1 MRRVLATLV
10 ALSLV
15 VSMFTGIF
23 APMPAT
29 RAASVVN
36 LGTAGDFVILAKTAI
51 TTTGATSISG
61 DIGISPAAASS
72 IAGFGLVM
80 DSTNT
85 FSTSSLV
92 DGKVYASNYA
102 LPTPT
107 KMSTAISDM
116 EAAYTAAAGQPATVT
131 ELGGGTVALQT
142 LVPGVYRWSTPV
154 TITTDL
160 NLAGGP
166 DDVWI
171 FQMAQTLNL
180 AAGMKILLSG
190 GAQAK
195 NVFWQVAG
203 AVNLLAG
210 SHFEGIILAQ
220 TNIAMRAG
228 ATFNGRLLAQTAVT
242 LISTTGDAPAA
253 TGAPGTITIIK
264 NTVPNGPQ
272 DFGFTIV
279 GGNLNTSFTL
289 DDDADPTLSNVQV
302 FSDVAPGTY
311 TITEQAVAGY
321 SLIGIAG
328 ATSFDLDTRTAT
340 VTLVAGAAVTSAT
353 VTFTNM
359 QRSGAIT
366 IVKDTVPNGPQDFTF
381 TFTHDV
387 YQTTLPL
394 DDDADATLANW
405 VMFAGLLP
413 NTYTILEA
421 PAADYILTDI
431 TGATS
436 SNLGTR
442 TATVTLTLDVPTA
455 TVTFTNKLGIP
466 DIHLVKSVS
475 PMGAVFPGTR
485 LTYTLAFTN
494 TGTAATSPDTRVTDV
509 LDNWLDEATLSNISG
524 WGGSYNNTNRTI
536 TWTVGSIAAGGS
548 WGVTFSVNI
557 RSVLDMFLIVY
568 NTGLYSATTGGSG
581 HSNTVETPVLPIV
594 TVPVEPPVV
603 PPAPPSII
611 IDVTA
616 PKPLCVEALLP
627 YQICF
632 TNGVPPYKYSVDF
645 GDGTPIVTGTTSSSC
660 VTLEHTYLQ
669 LRQYTFSVTVHDSK
683 GMESTHTE
691 TFMPVDCTEKVVVY
705 HHNFFI
711 GYPDGTFQPDGNVTR
726 AEVAAA
732 MSRALGLGWTSEPSG
747 FSDLKAT
754 HWAAGFITLMT
765 QEGFMTGDAD
775 GTFRA
780 DDPITRAEAAAAF
793 LRIAGM
799 SPVLNPSSSSFKDVQ
814 PMSWSA
820 GYIEAARTAGLLAG
834 YPDNTFRPADLLS
847 RAEFATLAS
856 NALGRVLTTTN
867 ARVNPQN
874 EVKWPDV
881 PTDFWAYNYILEVST
896 PHTVT
901 SPTRLT
907 RSITLK
913 DRKIPLFSEGEN
925 GVITFLHL
933 GDTITAIVP
942 VDGLQADGSDPA
954 PRQVK
959 VRILDHERP

>member
-1 MRRVLATLV
+1 MRRVLAALV

-15 VSMFTGIF
+15 VSMFTGVF
-23 APMPAT
+23 APMRAT

-72 IAGFGLVM
+72 MAGFGLVM

-107 KMSTAISDM
+107 KMSTAVSDM
-116 EAAYTAAAGQPATVT
+116 EAAYTAAAGQSADVT
-131 ELGGGTVALQT
+131 ELGGGTVANRT

-160 NLAGGP
+160 TLAGGP
-166 DDVWI
+166 NDVWI
-171 FQMAQTLNL
+171 FQIAQTLDL

-253 TGAPGTITIIK
+253 TGASGTITIIK

-272 DFGFTIV
+272 DFSFTISN
-279 GGNLNTSFTL
+279 GQDTASFTL
-289 DDDADPTLSNVQV
+289 DDDADPTFSNMESIGELS
-302 FSDVAPGTY
+302 PGTY
-311 TITEQAVAGY
+311 TITEQAVSGY
-321 SLIGIAG
+321 FLIGITG
-328 ATSFDLDTRTAT
+328 ATSFNLSTRTAT
-340 VTLVAGAAVTSAT
+340 VTLVAGAAVSSAT
-353 VTFTNM
+353 VRFTNM
-359 QRSGAIT
+359 QSGTIT
-366 IVKDTVPNGPQDFTF
+366 IIKDTVPNGPQDFSF
-381 TFTHDV
+381 TMTSDST
-387 YQTTLPL
+387 QTTFNL
-394 DDDADATLANW
+394 DDDADPTLLNW
-405 VMFAGLLP
+405 ALFGGLLP
-413 NTYTILEA
+413 GTYTITEA
-421 PAADYILTDI
+421 PVVDYVLTGI
-431 TGATS
+431 AGATS
-436 SNLGTR
+436 SDLGTR
-442 TATVTLTLDVPTA
+442 TATVTLTVNMPSG
-455 TVTFTNKLGIP
+455 TVTFTNALGVP
-466 DIHLVKSVS
+466 GIHLVKSVN
-475 PMGAVFPGTR
+475 PTGAVFPGTR
-485 LTYTLAFTN
+485 LTYTLSYSN
-494 TGTAATSPDTRVTDV
+494 TGTAGTMLTITDV
-509 LDNWLDEATLSNISG
+509 LDGWLDETTLNAG
-524 WGGSYNNTNRTI
+524 WGVYNNTTRTI
-536 TWTVGSIAAGGS
+536 TWTVLVPAGAS
-548 WGVTFSVNI
+548 SAVTFSVNV
-557 RSVLDMFLIVY
+557 RSVLDMFLMIY
-568 NTGLYSATTGGSG
+568 NTGLYSATPGGTG

-594 TVPVEPPVV
+594 TVPVEPPVI

-616 PKPLCVEALLP
+616 PEPLCVEAYLP

-632 TNGVPPYKYSVDF
+632 TNGVPPYKYTVDF
-645 GDGTPIVTGTTSSSC
+645 GDGTPVITGTTSSSC
-660 VTLEHTYLQ
+660 VTLEHAYLE
-669 LRQYTFSVTVHDSK
+669 LRQYAFSVVVRDSK

-691 TFMPVDCTEKVVVY
+691 TFTPVDCTKKVVVY

-711 GYPDGTFQPDGNVTR
+711 GYPNGTFQPDGNVTR

-732 MSRALGLGWTSEPSG
+732 MSRALGLGWTTDPSG

-754 HWAAGFITLMT
+754 HWASGFITLMT
-765 QEGFMTGDAD
+765 QEGFMTGDTD

-780 DDPITRAEAAAAF
+780 DDPMTRAEAAAAF

-867 ARVNPQN
+867 TRVNPQY

-881 PTDFWAYNYILEVST
+881 PADFWAYNYILEVST

-901 SPTRLT
+901 NPTRLT
-907 RSITLK
+907 RLITLK
-913 DRKIPLFSEGEN
+913 NRKIPLFSEGNN
-925 GVITFLHL
+925 GIITFLRV

-959 VRILDHERP
+959 VRILNHERP

>member
-1 MRRVLATLV
+1 MKKVLATLV
-10 ALSLV
+10 ALALIM
-15 VSMFTGIF
+15 SMFTGVF

-36 LGTAGDFVILAKTAI
+36 LGTAGNFVILAKTAI

-72 IAGFGLVM
+72 IAGFGLIM

-92 DGKVYASNYA
+92 EGKVYASNYA

-107 KMSTAISDM
+107 KMSTAVSDM
-116 EAAYTAAAGQPATVT
+116 QAAYTAAAGQSADFT
-131 ELGGGTVALQT
+131 ELGSGTVANKT
-142 LVPGVYRWSTPV
+142 LVPGVYKWSTPV

-160 NLAGGP
+160 ILAGGP
-166 DDVWI
+166 DDVWV
-171 FQMAQTLNL
+171 FQMAQTLDL

-203 AVNLLAG
+203 TVNLLAG
-210 SHFEGIILAQ
+210 SHFEGIMLAQ

-253 TGAPGTITIIK
+253 PGLAGTITIIK
-264 NTVPNGPQ
+264 NTVPNGQQ
-272 DFGFTIV
+272 DFNFTIV
-279 GGNLNTSFTL
+279 GPSLNSSFAL
-289 DDDADPTLSNVQV
+289 DDDADPTLPNWEL
-302 FSDVAPGTY
+302 FGGLLAGTY
-311 TITEQAVAGY
+311 IISEQAVAGY

-328 ATSFDLDTRTAT
+328 ATSFDLSTMTAT
-340 VTLVAGAAVTSAT
+340 VTLVAGAPVSSAT

-359 QRSGAIT
+359 QRSGTIRIT
-366 IVKDTVPNGPQDFTF
+366 KDTVPDGPQDFSF
-381 TFTHDV
+381 TMTHDP
-387 YQTTLPL
+387 YQTAFSL
-394 DDDADATLANW
+394 DDDADGTLLNW
-405 VMFAGLLP
+405 VLFGGLLP
-413 NTYTILEA
+413 DTYTITEA
-421 PAADYILTDI
+421 PAVDYVLTGI
-431 TGATS
+431 AGATS
-436 SNLGTR
+436 SDLGMR
-442 TATVTLTLDVPTA
+442 TATVTLTLDTPSA
-455 TVTFTNKLGIP
+455 AVTFTNTLGVP

-485 LTYTLAFTN
+485 LTYTLTYSN
-494 TGTAATSPDTRVTDV
+494 SGTAYASAVITDV
-509 LDNWLDEATLSNISG
+509 LDGWLDESSLIIDS
-524 WGGSYNNTNRTI
+524 
-536 TWTVGSIAAGGS
+536 WTVYDPSTRTVRC
-548 WGVTFSVNI
+548 GVGMTPGYSGTWTFSVKVRAIQNVFLLI
-557 RSVLDMFLIVY
+557 R
-568 NTGLYSATTGGSG
+568 NTGLFVATPGGPG
-581 HSNTVETPVLPIV
+581 TSNTVVTPVLPIV
-594 TVPVEPPVV
+594 PGPEEPPVI
-603 PPAPPSII
+603 PPPPPSIAI
-611 IDVTA
+611 TVTA
-616 PKPLCVEALLP
+616 PEPLCVEAYLP
-627 YQICF
+627 YQVCF
-632 TNGVPPYKYSVDF
+632 TNGVPPYTYTVDF
-645 GDGTPIVTGTTSSSC
+645 GDGTPIITGTTSSSC
-660 VTLEHTYLQ
+660 VTLEHAYLAIK
-669 LRQYTFSVTVHDSK
+669 QYAFSVTVHDSK
-683 GMESTHTE
+683 GMESTSRQ
-691 TFMPVDCTEKVVVY
+691 TFTPVDCTKKVVVY

-711 GYPDGTFQPDGNVTR
+711 GYPNGTFQPDGNVTR

-732 MSRALGLGWTSEPSG
+732 MSRALGLGWTTDPSG

-765 QEGFMTGDAD
+765 QEGFMQGDTG
-775 GTFRA
+775 GTFRP
-780 DDPITRAEAAAAF
+780 DDPMTRAEAAAAF

-799 SPVLNPSSSSFKDVQ
+799 TPVLNPSSSSFKDVQ
-814 PMSWSA
+814 PMSWAA

-867 ARVNPQN
+867 TRVNPQY

-881 PTDFWAYNYILEVST
+881 TPDFWAYNYILEVST

-901 SPTRLT
+901 NPTRLT
-907 RSITLK
+907 RTITLT
-913 DRKIPLFSEGEN
+913 DRKIPLFSEGDN
-925 GVITFLHL
+925 GIITFLQL
-933 GDTITAIVP
+933 GTTITAIVP

-959 VRILDHERP
+959 VRILNHERP

>member
-1 MRRVLATLV
+1 MRKVLATLV

-15 VSMFTGIF
+15 VSMFTGVF

-51 TTTGATSISG
+51 TTTGATSIRG

-107 KMSTAISDM
+107 KMTTAVSDM
-116 EAAYTAAAGQPATVT
+116 QAAYTAAAGQPSTVS

-142 LVPGVYRWSTPV
+142 LVPGVYKWSTPV

-160 NLAGGP
+160 ILAGSP

-171 FQMAQTLNL
+171 FQMAQTLDL

-203 AVNLLAG
+203 TVNLLAG

-272 DFGFTIV
+272 DFNFTIV
-279 GGNLNTSFTL
+279 GGNLNTPFTL

-302 FSDVAPGTY
+302 YSELSPGTY

-321 SLIGIAG
+321 FLVGIAG
-328 ATSFDLDTRTAT
+328 ATSFNLTTRTAT
-340 VTLVAGAAVTSAT
+340 VTLVAGAAVSSAT

-359 QRSGAIT
+359 QSGSIM
-366 IVKDTVPNGPQDFTF
+366 IVKDTVPDGPQDFNF
-381 TFTHDV
+381 TMTSDTT
-387 YQTTLPL
+387 QTTFPL
-394 DDDADATLANW
+394 DDDPVSPLLNW
-405 VMFAGLLP
+405 VSFLGLLP
-413 NTYTILEA
+413 GTYTITEA
-421 PAADYILTDI
+421 PAVDYVLTDI
-431 TGATS
+431 GGATS

-442 TATVTLTLDVPTA
+442 TATVTLTLDSPTA
-455 TVTFTNKLGIP
+455 TVTFTNRLGVP
-466 DIHLVKSVS
+466 GIHLVKSVS

-485 LTYTLAFTN
+485 LTYTLNFTN
-494 TGTAATSPDTRVTDV
+494 NGTAATSPDTRVTDV
-509 LDNWLDEATLSNISG
+509 LDNWLDETTLSNISG
-524 WGGSYNNTNRTI
+524 WGGSYNNANRTI

-594 TVPVEPPVV
+594 TVPVEPPVI

-616 PKPLCVEALLP
+616 PEPLCVEAYLP

-632 TNGVPPYKYSVDF
+632 TNGVPPYKYTVDF
-645 GDGTPIVTGTTSSSC
+645 GDGTPVITGTTSSSC
-660 VTLEHTYLQ
+660 VTLEHAYLE
-669 LRQYTFSVTVHDSK
+669 LRQYTFSVTVRDSK

-691 TFMPVDCTEKVVVY
+691 TFTPVDCTKKVVVY

-711 GYPDGTFQPDGNVTR
+711 GYPNGTFQPDGNVTR

-765 QEGFMTGDAD
+765 QEDFMTGDPD

-780 DDPITRAEAAAAF
+780 DDPMTREEAAAAF

-799 SPVLNPSSSSFKDVQ
+799 SPVLNPSSSSFKDVK

-867 ARVNPQN
+867 TRVDPQY

-881 PTDFWAYNYILEVST
+881 PADFWAYNYILEVST

-907 RSITLK
+907 RIITLK
-913 DRKIPLFSEGEN
+913 DRKIPLFSEGDN
-925 GVITFLHL
+925 GVITFLNL
-933 GDTITAIVP
+933 GVTITAIVP
-942 VDGLQADGSDPA
+942 VDGLQPDGSDPA

-959 VRILDHERP
+959 VRILNHERP

>member
-1 MRRVLATLV
+1 MRRVLAVLV

-15 VSMFTGIF
+15 VSVFTGVF

-72 IAGFGLVM
+72 IAGFGLIM

-92 DGKVYASNYA
+92 AGKVYAPNYA

-116 EAAYTAAAGQPATVT
+116 EAAYTAAAGQSADFT
-131 ELGGGTVALQT
+131 ELGSGTVANRT
-142 LVPGVYRWSTPV
+142 LVPGVYKWSTPV

-160 NLAGGP
+160 ILAGGP
-166 DDVWI
+166 DDVWV
-171 FQMAQTLNL
+171 FQMAQTLDL

-210 SHFEGIILAQ
+210 SHFEGIMLAQ

-253 TGAPGTITIIK
+253 PGLPGTITIIK

-272 DFGFTIV
+272 EFNFTIV
-279 GGNLNTSFTL
+279 GPSLNSSFAL
-289 DDDADPTLSNVQV
+289 DDDADPTLPNWEL
-302 FSDVAPGTY
+302 FGGLLPGTY
-311 TITEQAVAGY
+311 TITEQAVVGY
-321 SLIGIAG
+321 TLIGIAG
-328 ATSFDLDTRTAT
+328 ATSFNLGTGNAT
-340 VTLVAGAAVTSAT
+340 VTLVAGAAVSSAT
-353 VTFTNM
+353 VIFTNM
-359 QRSGAIT
+359 QRNGTIRIT
-366 IVKDTVPNGPQDFTF
+366 KDTVPDGPQDFSF
-381 TFTHDV
+381 TMTHDPT
-387 YQTTLPL
+387 QTTFSL
-394 DDDADATLANW
+394 DDDADGTLLNW
-405 VMFAGLLP
+405 TLFGGLLP
-413 NTYTILEA
+413 GTYTIVETPVA
-421 PAADYILTDI
+421 GYTLTDI
-431 TGATS
+431 AGATS
-436 SNLGTR
+436 FDLSTR
-442 TATVTLTLDVPTA
+442 TATVTLTLDAPTA
-455 TVTFTNKLGIP
+455 TVTFTNTGEP
-466 DIHLVKSVS
+466 DIHLVKSVL
-475 PMGAVFPGTR
+475 PTGPVVPGAR
-485 LTYTLAFTN
+485 LTYTLTYSN
-494 TGTAATSPDTRVTDV
+494 SGTAYASAVITDV
-509 LDNWLDEATLSNISG
+509 LDGWLDESSLTISSWATYDAL
-524 WGGSYNNTNRTI
+524 TRTI
-536 TWTVGSIAAGGS
+536 TWGMGANPGESYS
-548 WGVTFSVNI
+548 MTFSVNVRAI
-557 RSVLDMFLIVY
+557 QNVFFLVH
-568 NTGLYSATTGGSG
+568 NTGLFVATPGGPG
-581 HSNTVETPVLPIV
+581 TSNTVVTPVLPIV
-594 TVPVEPPVV
+594 PGPEEPPVI
-603 PPAPPSII
+603 PPPPPSIAI
-611 IDVTA
+611 TVTA
-616 PKPLCVEALLP
+616 PEPLCVEAYLP
-627 YQICF
+627 YQVCF
-632 TNGVPPYKYSVDF
+632 TNGVPPYTYTVDF
-645 GDGTPIVTGTTSSSC
+645 GDGTPIVTETTSSSC
-660 VTLEHTYLQ
+660 VTLEHAYLAIK
-669 LRQYTFSVTVHDSK
+669 QYAFSVTVHDSK
-683 GMESTHTE
+683 GMESTSRQ
-691 TFMPVDCTEKVVVY
+691 TFTPVDCTKKVVVY

-711 GYPDGTFQPDGNVTR
+711 GYPNGTFQPDGNVTR

-732 MSRALGLGWTSEPSG
+732 MSRALGLGWTTDASG

-765 QEGFMTGDAD
+765 QEGFMTGDPA
-775 GTFRA
+775 GTFRP
-780 DDPITRAEAAAAF
+780 DEPMTRAEAAAAF

-814 PMSWSA
+814 PMSWAA

-847 RAEFATLAS
+847 RAEFATLAC

-867 ARVNPQN
+867 TRVNPQY

-881 PTDFWAYNYILEVST
+881 TPDFWAYNYILEVST

-901 SPTRLT
+901 NPTRLT

-913 DRKIPLFSEGEN
+913 DRKIPLFSEGDN
-925 GVITFLHL
+925 GIITFLQL
-933 GDTITAIVP
+933 GTTITAIVP

-959 VRILDHERP
+959 VRILNHERP

>member
-15 VSMFTGIF
+15 VSMFTGVF

-51 TTTGATSISG
+51 TTTGATSIKG
-61 DIGISPAAASS
+61 DMGISPAAASS

-80 DSTNT
+80 DSSNT

-116 EAAYTAAAGQPATVT
+116 AAAYTAAAGQPADVT

-142 LVPGVYRWSTPV
+142 LVPGVYKWSTPV

-160 NLAGGP
+160 TLAGGP
-166 DDVWI
+166 NDVWI
-171 FQMAQTLNL
+171 FQMAQTLDL

-253 TGAPGTITIIK
+253 LGEPGTITIIK
-264 NTVPNGPQ
+264 NTAPNGPQ
-272 DFGFTIV
+272 DFSFTIT
-279 GGNLNTSFTL
+279 GGNLSESFAL
-289 DDDADPTLSNVQV
+289 DDDADPTLPSVRS
-302 FSDVAPGTY
+302 FTELSPGTY
-311 TITEQAVAGY
+311 TITEQAVTGY
-321 SLIGIAG
+321 SLVGIAG
-328 ATSFDLDTRTAT
+328 ATSF
-340 VTLVAGAAVTSAT
+340 
-353 VTFTNM
+353 
-359 QRSGAIT
+359 
-366 IVKDTVPNGPQDFTF
+366 
-381 TFTHDV
+381 
-387 YQTTLPL
+387 
-394 DDDADATLANW
+394 
-405 VMFAGLLP
+405 
-413 NTYTILEA
+413 
-421 PAADYILTDI
+421 
-431 TGATS
+431 
-436 SNLGTR
+436 NLGTR
-442 TATVTLTLDVPTA
+442 TATVVLTLDAPLA
-455 TVTFTNKLGIP
+455 SVTFANTLGVP
-466 DIHLVKSVS
+466 GIHLVKSVS

-485 LTYTLAFTN
+485 LTYTLNFTN
-494 TGTAATSPDTRVTDV
+494 TGTASTSHDTRVTDV
-509 LDNWLDEATLSNISG
+509 LDGWLDETTLSNISG
-524 WGGSYNNTNRTI
+524 WGGSYNNANRTI
-536 TWTVGSIAAGGS
+536 TWTVGSIAPGGS

-557 RSVLDMFLIVY
+557 RSVLDMFMIVY
-568 NTGLYSATTGGSG
+568 NTGLYSATTGGTG

-611 IDVTA
+611 IDVKA
-616 PKPLCVEALLP
+616 PEPLCVEAYLP

-660 VTLEHTYLQ
+660 VTLEHAYLE
-669 LRQYTFSVTVHDSK
+669 LRQYTFSVAVHDSK

-711 GYPDGTFQPDGNVTR
+711 GYPDGTFQPDGSVTR

-732 MSRALGLGWTSEPSG
+732 MSRALGLGWTTDPSG

-754 HWAAGFITLMT
+754 HWASGFITLMT
-765 QEGFMTGDAD
+765 QEGFMTGDPD
-775 GTFRA
+775 GRFRA
-780 DDPITRAEAAAAF
+780 DDPMTREEAAAAF

-814 PMSWSA
+814 TMSWSA

-847 RAEFATLAS
+847 RAEFAALAS

-867 ARVNPQN
+867 TRVNPQY

-881 PTDFWAYNYILEVST
+881 PADFWAYNYILEVST

-913 DRKIPLFSEGEN
+913 DRKIPLFSEGE
-925 GVITFLHL
+925 GGIITFLHL

-959 VRILDHERP
+959 VRILNHERP

>member
-1 MRRVLATLV
+1 MRKVLATLV

-15 VSMFTGIF
+15 VSMFTGVF
-23 APMPAT
+23 APVPAA
-29 RAASVVN
+29 RAATVVN
-36 LGTAGDFVILAKTAI
+36 LGTAGDFVVLAKTAI
-51 TTTGATSISG
+51 TTTGASSISG

-80 DSTNT
+80 DSSNT

-92 DGKVYASNYA
+92 EGKVYASNYA

-107 KMSTAISDM
+107 KMTTAISDM
-116 EAAYTAAAGQPATVT
+116 EAAYTAAAGQPADVP

-142 LVPGVYRWSTPV
+142 LVPGVYKWSTPV

-160 NLAGGP
+160 VLAGGP
-166 DDVWI
+166 NDVWV
-171 FQMAQTLNL
+171 FQMAQTLDL

-195 NVFWQVAG
+195 NIFWQVAG

-210 SHFEGIILAQ
+210 SHFEGIILAK

-242 LISTTGDAPAA
+242 LIGTTGDAPAPL
-253 TGAPGTITIIK
+253 GEPGTITIIK

-272 DFGFTIV
+272 DFNFTIV
-279 GGNLNTSFTL
+279 GGNLDSSFAL
-289 DDDADPTLSNVQV
+289 DDDADPTLSRTKV
-302 FSDVAPGTY
+302 FGELSPGTY
-311 TITEQAVAGY
+311 TITEQVVVGY
-321 SLIGIAG
+321 FLVGIAG
-328 ATSFDLDTRTAT
+328 ATSFNLSTRTAT
-340 VTLVAGAAVTSAT
+340 VTLVAGAAVSSAT

-359 QRSGAIT
+359 QGGTIT
-366 IVKDTVPNGPQDFTF
+366 IVKDAVPNGPQEFSFVMTNGSAVSTF
-381 TFTHDV
+381 S
-387 YQTTLPL
+387 L
-394 DDDADATLANW
+394 DDDPVSPLPNSKSY
-405 VMFAGLLP
+405 VGLLP
-413 NTYTILEA
+413 GIYSITET
-421 PAADYILTDI
+421 PAVDYILTDI
-431 TGATS
+431 AGATS
-436 SNLGTR
+436 FDLSAG
-442 TATVTLTLDVPTA
+442 TATITLSVGMPSA
-455 TVTFTNKLGIP
+455 IVTFTNRLGVP
-466 DIHLVKSVS
+466 GIHLVKSVS
-475 PMGAVFPGTR
+475 PTGAVFPGAR
-485 LTYTLAFTN
+485 LTYTLNFTN

-509 LDNWLDEATLSNISG
+509 LDGWLDETTLSNISG
-524 WGGSYNNTNRTI
+524 WGGSYNNANRTI

-557 RSVLDMFLIVY
+557 RSVLNMFLIVY
-568 NTGLYSATTGGSG
+568 NTGLYSATTGGTG
-581 HSNTVETPVLPIV
+581 HSNTVQTPVLPIIV
-594 TVPVEPPVV
+594 GPEEPPVV
-603 PPAPPSII
+603 VPPPPSIAI
-611 IDVTA
+611 TVTA
-616 PKPLCVEALLP
+616 PEPLCVDEYLP

-632 TNGVPPYKYSVDF
+632 TNGVPPYTYVVDF
-645 GDGTPIVTGTTSSSC
+645 GDDTPAITGTTSSSC
-660 VTLEHTYLQ
+660 ITLEHAYLE
-669 LRQYTFSVTVHDSK
+669 LRHYTFSVTVHDSK

-732 MSRALGLGWTSEPSG
+732 MSRALGLGWTTDPSG

-765 QEGFMTGDAD
+765 QEGFMTGDPD

-780 DDPITRAEAAAAF
+780 DEPMTREEAAAAF

-799 SPVLNPSSSSFKDVQ
+799 SPVLNPSSSSFKDVK

-856 NALGRVLTTTN
+856 SALGRVLTTTN
-867 ARVNPQN
+867 TRVNPQN

-907 RSITLK
+907 RLITLK
-913 DRKIPLFSEGEN
+913 DRKIPLFSEGDN
-925 GVITFLHL
+925 GIITFLHL

-959 VRILDHERP
+959 VRILNHERP